1 MKKIVTLVVS
11 IMAMMYVHAQDI
23 LQDMPLAR
31 IVQDSSIT
39 RLMVEKRDGI
49 TKGQTQVPGWRVQ
62 VYSSNQQSK
71 AKMEA
76 EHMADSLR
84 LVIDQPVYVLS
95 QQPFWKVRIGN
106 FMSQEEAA
114 AYREQLLLALP
125 QLQGVAYVVRDEH
138 IQIIQ

>member
-1 MKKIVTLVVS
+1 MLGMA
-11 IMAMMYVHAQDI
+11 IMPLYASAQDI
-23 LQDMPLAR
+23 LQDMPHAR
-31 IVQDSSIT
+31 IIQDSSIT

-49 TKGQTQVPGWRVQ
+49 TRGQIEASGWRVQ
-62 VYSSNQQSK
+62 VYSSNQQSQ
-71 AKMEA
+71 AKLAA

-84 LVIDQPVYVLS
+84 NVIDQPVYVVS

-106 FMSQEEAA
+106 FLSQEQAA
-114 AYREQLLLALP
+114 AYREQLLQALP